1 MIFETNKKRMKCLL
15 LLQTF
20 SILKFSYTFKMS
32 MPTVQSVNYETKMSD
47 MQEMYLD
54 VKNMTEETYDENTVI
69 NSMRIISVLGEFP
82 NEYKKTFAAMLFK
95 ILTTVAG
102 RIFLK
107 KYKKFT
113 ISVAYKAEEFMRVLD
128 DSYKTDEKS
137 AELAKAIS
145 EFSIYNEQA
154 FIEHGISYTTYHGYD
169 DEYKAQE
176 HYPEE
181 EDDYSNDEE
190 YNEDDE
196 EYNEDDEE
204 YNEDDEVYHEDDIE
218 EYEEYVHGYE
228 DDDDEDDDDYEQAE
242 ELRKQRMIQSQ
253 KDKMKIVLD
262 QLKRRDDPFY
272 QAALACVKTKQKEW
286 EDGWREEANRH
297 GRVLRNI
304 LRRELE
310 TGNEIENG
318 KYFKCDYELVEQ
330 FTECKV
336 ENKINKKF
344 GCDVCIKYDD
354 YLFNVTVIIFDGTFI
369 HEFVVLSN
377 LPKVMQNLKAEIR
390 KDTAQCLYD
399 TKLVCRDVAG
409 LISAFVC

>member
-1 MIFETNKKRMKCLL
+1 L

-20 SILKFSYTFKMS
+20 SILKFSHALKFSYTFKMS

-54 VKNMTEETYDENTVI
+54 VKNMTEETYDEKTVI
-69 NSMRIISVLGEFP
+69 KSMRIISVLGEFP

-107 KYKKFT
+107 KYEKFT
-113 ISVAYKAEEFMRVLD
+113 IAVADKAEEFMRVLD

-145 EFSIYNEQA
+145 EFSIYNEQV

-169 DEYKAQE
+169 NEYEAQE

-181 EDDYSNDEE
+181 EDDYS
-190 YNEDDE
+190 
-196 EYNEDDEE
+196 DDEE
-204 YNEDDEVYHEDDIE
+204 YNEDDEVYHEDDE
-218 EYEEYVHGYE
+218 EYVDQAEYEEYEHAYE
-228 DDDDEDDDDYEQAE
+228 DDDEDDEEYEHAE
-242 ELRKQRMIQSQ
+242 ELRKQQRMIQSQ
-253 KDKMKIVLD
+253 KDKMKLVLE

-297 GRVLRNI
+297 GRVFRNI

-310 TGNEIENG
+310 TGNEIEND

-336 ENKINKKF
+336 ENEFSKKF

-354 YLFNVTVIIFDGTFI
+354 YLLNVTVIIFDGTFI
-369 HEFVVLSN
+369 HEFVVLAN
-377 LPKVMQNLKAEIR
+377 LSKVMQNLKAEIR